1 MCSTVLQHRQRPS
14 SSRKADGWH
23 QWLSSARAILFVVSV
38 MVVLNVTSVAAQ
50 DLQCPEGQVVLQM
63 DTANWLEEYTAFNVS
78 VTSSPND
85 DNFSFV
91 QSWPDTPTLEPF
103 CVPADTCLTVNI
115 QVKYLDTDAEFPPFS
130 IIYDTINLNLLGPFL
145 HHGLQNG
152 REKRIDFYGQVGA
165 SCEVTCDE
173 DQVLLEIEAVTA
185 EATHYDWQVI
195 DDLTNEVIR
204 ACRSPAPPVDSNSTF
219 YNNVLCYWW
228 SESWFRDRVCVPK
241 DGCYHL
247 VAGRSS
253 APTFE
258 GTFHVT
264 LGGEVLLKTESFLV
278 ESVRLQHSESPSHC
292 SSNTSLCRTAA
303 DSSLVEM
310 EIFTFSIPFG
320 GENTTLTWNVDYYD
334 SDELISKQ
342 GIVVSGDRPLQYNR
356 VCIPDC
362 AIFSYI
368 SYDED
373 RFFPS
378 IQVRVD
384 GIIEQGDWFPFWV
397 AGQGSFVGSSCQS
410 SRYCAQ
416 SFVQVGIRY
425 HPPLPL
431 SNEDRFGTWY
441 IVDAD
446 GVGKGEKSY
455 GYSTVYDEWIP
466 SFQPGKHYRRNV
478 CLSDQYFQEGSN
490 GGCTILDM
498 RLENEQSLET
508 YSYDVSVNGVFFSD
522 RIDCS
527 KETTLGY
534 LFLCKW
540 LDYVTKDSRYI
551 VLTPLNDNC
560 KMKHIRVYLAAGTV
574 IAAVLGG
581 LLGARLSYCLFKKRR
596 RRGAAGRISNDDA
609 SESAASHGALLGQ
622 EEQHGSNPLPVAGI
636 E

>member
-1 MCSTVLQHRQRPS
+1 M
-14 SSRKADGWH
+14 
-23 QWLSSARAILFVVSV
+23 
-38 MVVLNVTSVAAQ
+38 
-50 DLQCPEGQVVLQM
+50 
-63 DTANWLEEYTAFNVS
+63 
-78 VTSSPND
+78 
-85 DNFSFV
+85 
-91 QSWPDTPTLEPF
+91 
-103 CVPADTCLTVNI
+103 
-115 QVKYLDTDAEFPPFS
+115 
-130 IIYDTINLNLLGPFL
+130 
-145 HHGLQNG
+145 
-152 REKRIDFYGQVGA
+152 
-165 SCEVTCDE
+165 
-173 DQVLLEIEAVTA
+173 
-185 EATHYDWQVI
+185 
-195 DDLTNEVIR
+195 
-204 ACRSPAPPVDSNSTF
+204 
-219 YNNVLCYWW
+219 
-228 SESWFRDRVCVPK
+228 CVPK

-278 ESVRLQHSESPSHC
+278 ESVRLQHSESPSSC

-303 DSSLVEM
+303 DSSFVEM

-320 GENTTLTWNVDYYD
+320 GENTTLTWNADYYD

-342 GIVVSGDRPLQYNR
+342 GIVVSGDRPVQYNR
-356 VCIPDC
+356 MCIPDC

-384 GIIEQGDWFPFWV
+384 GIIFEQGDWFPFWV
-397 AGQGSFVGSSCQS
+397 AGLGSFVGSSCQS

-455 GYSTVYDEWIP
+455 GYSSVYDEWIP
-466 SFQPGKHYRRNV
+466 SLQPGKHYRRNA

-490 GGCTILDM
+490 AGCTILEMLLLD
-498 RLENEQSLET
+498 ENPLET

-527 KETTLGY
+527 KKTAMGY
-534 LFLCKW
+534 RSLCKW
-540 LDYVTKDSRYI
+540 LDFLKPADSRYI
-551 VLTPLNDNC
+551 LLTPLHGNC
-560 KMKHIRVYLAAGTV
+560 KTKRITGTV
-574 IAAVLGG
+574 IGVVMGTVLVAG
-581 LLGARLSYCLFKKRR
+581 LSYYWIRR
-596 RRGAAGRISNDDA
+596 RRAAASRKSNDEA
-609 SESAASHGALLGQ
+609 SEAAASSVDGTRSAPGAV
-622 EEQHGSNPLPVAGI
+622 EEAVAHSNHNAI
-636 E
+636 ADK